1 MKSGLR
7 LSLGRTVGLREMKL
21 LRRQYQI
28 VAEVVKGMF
37 LLLAIQYRGTLKAV
51 LNEYRNAY

>member
-1 MKSGLR
+1 LR
-7 LSLGRTVGLREMKL
+7 FSLGRTVVLRQTKP
-21 LRRQYQI
+21 LRRQHGI

-37 LLLAIQYRGTLKAV
+37 LLLAIEYRGTLKAV